1 MVKWS
6 KETDDQFTYKGNNS
20 KLLFGTLDS
29 LSGNERNV
37 KNTFRESFTHLLNY
51 KIDEES

>member
-37 KNTFRESFTHLLNY
+37 KKYL
-51 KIDEES
+51 